1 MKGIRKSVPTVRM
14 AKNHLSLVIPC
25 YRESERLPKFLESL
39 LKTFKGSK
47 SVDFLVVDD
56 GTPLA
61 EFEILKQKINHLLS
75 NPQIQLLRY
84 ETNVGKGGAIQ
95 FGLKVAKGNYF
106 GFVDADGATPAEEV
120 FRTWNHINLHPE
132 IDLLAGSRIIMMGR
146 NVKKS
151 FYRHVTN
158 RIFSFYFSFIFRIQM
173 YDPQCGC
180 KIFKKSA
187 YLQVIHKISDLRWL
201 WDTQLLVLLIRNGF
215 KIVEIPLDWQDI
227 PGSKFSFLKDSFL
240 VVFSVWKYRN
250 IH

>member
-1 MKGIRKSVPTVRM
+1 MKGIRKSVLSVRM
-14 AKNHLSLVIPC
+14 VKNHLSLVIPC

-56 GTPLA
+56 GSPLA

-84 ETNVGKGGAIQ
+84 ETNLGKGGAIQ
-95 FGLKVAKGNYF
+95 FGLNIAKGNYY

-120 FRTWNHINLHPE
+120 FRTWKHINLHPE

-151 FYRHVTN
+151 FYRHLTN
-158 RIFSFYFSFIFRIQM
+158 RIFSFYFTLVFRIQM

-187 YLQVIHKISDLRWL
+187 YKQTIHKISNLRWL

-215 KIVEIPLDWQDI
+215 NIVEFPLDWQDI
-227 PGSKFSFLKDSFL
+227 PGSKFSFLRDSVR
-240 VVFSVWKYRN
+240 VVYSVWKYRN